1 MVFLVSIF
9 SFFKNKETARLKLT
23 SALNVELYDLSGEV
37 SGVWESCSG
46 FKGQSHDDRT
56 LVCVP
61 PSKWEA
67 EVYCFRV
74 GFVEQRH

>member
-1 MVFLVSIF
+1 MWSYTTSLVKSL
-9 SFFKNKETARLKLT
+9 ACGRAAQVLR
-23 SALNVELYDLSGEV
+23 D
-37 SGVWESCSG
+37 
-46 FKGQSHDDRT
+46 SHDDRK

-67 EVYCFRV
+67 EVDFFRV

>member
-1 MVFLVSIF
+1 MKVFLVFLVSIF
-9 SFFKNKETARLKLT
+9 SFFKNKETA

-67 EVYCFRV
+67 EVDFFRV